1 MIFVVYLKGNVD
13 EQEKPFSYMLLY
25 LTARPIPLFEILT
38 SANCSKY
45 SKLNSPLR
53 LDAWQ
58 FLEFLLNRG
67 LFHRIILQDS

>member
-1 MIFVVYLKGNVD
+1 MIFVVYLKGNMD
-13 EQEKPFSYMLLY
+13 EQENPFSYMLLY
-25 LTARPIPLFEILT
+25 LTARPISLFDILT